1 MNPSANPLYSQLL
14 FLSGS
19 ISLLVMAIAWKR
31 RHVVSSALP
40 MAVFS
45 FANALWGLFYAL
57 HWTNFPRFS
66 EFFWLDMSYFGVVMN
81 SPSFLVFAL
90 FYTGLSTYLTKGV
103 KRVLIGIPL
112 LTLFFLWTD
121 PQLGIFFAG
130 KRQVGASLIYDGGL
144 GFWLFVLYSYGL
156 IFLSILIVLQAVFR
170 FPKKYQGQIGVILLG
185 VSLPILTNALTF
197 LGLNPLPELD
207 LTPITFSLTGVFFSI
222 AIFRYEFL
230 DLMPVSRDIV
240 FETHRDAIL
249 VLDIEHR
256 VVDANRYANDIFVSE
271 VGKSLLGCSFS
282 ELQEHFTSL
291 SAVGFV
297 QEEERFEIVLE
308 AYQNMTFEML
318 VSPLKKQNANEA
330 GAYILTFHD
339 ISEQKEA
346 ERIILGANQKLRE
359 QLEKIQALQNQLREE
374 AIRDHLTGL
383 YNRRYLHEVLLQY
396 LEPARRR
403 SRTISFALLD
413 IDHFKQVN
421 DTYGHDIGDEAL
433 VSFSKFLVENTRR
446 DDTVCRF
453 GGEEFLIVFADTNK
467 DDAVK
472 RVESWLKGLADYQLS
487 QTITEVQVS
496 FSCGIVSLP
505 EDGENMDTL
514 FKKADDRLYQAK
526 EAGRN
531 QIVAA

>member
-1 MNPSANPLYSQLL
+1 M
-14 FLSGS
+14 
-19 ISLLVMAIAWKR
+19 
-31 RHVVSSALP
+31 
-40 MAVFS
+40 
-45 FANALWGLFYAL
+45 
-57 HWTNFPRFS
+57 
-66 EFFWLDMSYFGVVMN
+66 
-81 SPSFLVFAL
+81 
-90 FYTGLSTYLTKGV
+90 
-103 KRVLIGIPL
+103 
-112 LTLFFLWTD
+112 
-121 PQLGIFFAG
+121 
-130 KRQVGASLIYDGGL
+130 
-144 GFWLFVLYSYGL
+144 
-156 IFLSILIVLQAVFR
+156 
-170 FPKKYQGQIGVILLG
+170 G

-496 FSCGIVSLP
+496 FSCGIVSFP